1 MMAIQP
7 QVLDTLKDLAAKE
20 LDAVAERL
28 ASLNK
33 AFDEANKKLEMLHE
47 YRNSYLEKF
56 DSAVKLGLGA
66 ESYINYQNFLHK
78 LDQAIVG
85 QKDSVDYAHRQ
96 VLMQREVW
104 QESQRKKLS
113 FEVLSDRADQRA
125 HRQELKQEQKLM
137 DEHAMRHGK
146 FNRQ

>member
-1 MMAIQP
+1 MAIQP
-7 QVLDTLKDLAAKE
+7 QVLDTLKELAAKE

-33 AFDEANKKLEMLHE
+33 AFDEANKKLVMLHE

-85 QKDSVDYAHRQ
+85 QKDNVDYAHRQ
-96 VLMQREVW
+96 VLMQRELW

-113 FEVLSDRADQRA
+113 FEVLSDRSDQRM

-146 FNRQ
+146 FGRQ

>member
-1 MMAIQP
+1 MAIQP
-7 QVLDTLKDLAAKE
+7 HVLDTLKDLAAKE
-20 LDAVAERL
+20 LDAIAQQL
-28 ASLNK
+28 ANLNK
-33 AFDEANKKLEMLHE
+33 VFDEANKKLEMLHE
-47 YRNSYLEKF
+47 YRNSYLLKF

-85 QKDSVDYAHRQ
+85 QKENVDYAHRQ

-113 FEVLSDRADQRA
+113 FEVLSDRSDQRI

-137 DEHAMRHGK
+137 DEHAMRHSK
-146 FNRQ
+146 LSRQ

>member
-1 MMAIQP
+1 MPMQRH
-7 QVLDTLKDLAAKE
+7 VLDTLKDIAAKE
-20 LDAVAERL
+20 LDLVAERL

-33 AFDEANKKLEMLHE
+33 ALDEANTKLVMLHE
-47 YRNSYLEKF
+47 YRDSYLAKF
-56 DSAVKLGLGA
+56 ESALKQGLAGQ
-66 ESYINYQNFLHK
+66 SYINYQNFLNK

-85 QKDSVDYAHRQ
+85 QKDNVEFARQ
-96 VLMQREVW
+96 KMLSQRELW

-113 FEVLSDRADQRA
+113 FDVLSDRSDQ
-125 HRQELKQEQKLM
+125 HLHQDELRREQKAM